1 MAANPVT
8 DYFKGIWDTSS
19 SIFEG
24 MVVTLANFLRRPT
37 TIQYPDRVPV
47 PVVETLPPRYRGFV
61 EVDPAQCTACK
72 LCETACPIDCIF
84 IVVEKNE
91 AKERGMTDFAVDIG
105 KCMFCGL
112 CVEPCPTGAIRMTP
126 NFEASCGDIDQMVY
140 RYIKRGEFV
149 PPAKAKAA
157 LAVDTPPAGTLADK
171 AMGEA
176 LVENPEARPSMVEA
190 ARVKAEE
197 AAAEK
202 AAKEKEA
209 AEKAAAEEAAAKEE
223 PAPEPETAPAEPAA
237 EPAPAREDAPSSE

>member
-8 DYFKGIWDTSS
+8 DYFKGIWNVSS

-24 MVVTLANFLRRPT
+24 MAITLANFMRRPI

-47 PVVETLPPRYRGFV
+47 PVVETLPSRYRGFV

-72 LCETACPIDCIF
+72 LCATACPIDCIF

-126 NFEASCGDIDQMVY
+126 NFEASCGDIDQLVY
-140 RYIKRGEFV
+140 RYIKPGEFV

-157 LAVDTPPAGTLADK
+157 LALETPPAGTLADK

-176 LVENPEARPSMVEA
+176 LVENPDARPTLVEA
-190 ARVKAEE
+190 VRVN
-197 AAAEK
+197 AEK
-202 AAKEKEA
+202 AA
-209 AEKAAAEEAAAKEE
+209 AEKAAAEKAAAEKAAAAAE
-223 PAPEPETAPAEPAA
+223 PTPEEPAA
-237 EPAPAREDAPSSE
+237 EPAPARDDTPSSE